1 MAPPSFMAFSRYSVS
16 RNQPQRVHATA
27 MCNPLSPIYSRLR
40 RQLTL
45 PRLLVAAIV
54 LLLLAVAAGA
64 LVFWT
69 LPDVTPLKDRR
80 TTLTITVR
88 DWQGDEY
95 PFRLGPQNRYWTPL
109 DRIPA
114 EMKWA
119 VIVAEDASFY
129 EHSGIDVPALREA
142 LKYNLEQKR
151 MARGASTI
159 TQQLAK
165 NVFLSREKSLWRKLR
180 EFLLARDIERELT
193 KGRILELYLN
203 VVELGPRV
211 YGVGHGARHF
221 FGKSPGAL
229 TPAECALLAAVLPGP
244 RVAFNPERKPE
255 KVRQRAAR
263 ILKLLNGRG
272 IISDAQH
279 AHELERLPVLLGL
292 APTPETLPEAEA
304 EELNPD
310 LLESIPAAASETP
323 VPAAGQ
329 AEPNEE
335 PSPSGN

>member
-1 MAPPSFMAFSRYSVS
+1 MSNLLTSV
-16 RNQPQRVHATA
+16 H
-27 MCNPLSPIYSRLR
+27 SRLR
-40 RQLTL
+40 RGLTL
-45 PRLLVAAIV
+45 RRLLFAVIA
-54 LLLLAVAAGA
+54 LLLLAVAAGVV
-64 LVFWT
+64 VFWT
-69 LPDVTPLKDRR
+69 LPDITPLKDRR

-88 DWQGDEY
+88 DWEGEEY

-109 DRIPA
+109 DSIPA

-129 EHSGIDVPALREA
+129 EHSGVDVPALREA

-165 NVFLSREKSLWRKLR
+165 NVFLSRGKSLWRKLR
-180 EFLLARDIERELT
+180 EVFLARDIERELT

-221 FGKSPGAL
+221 FGKLPGAM
-229 TPAECALLAAVLPGP
+229 TPAECSLLAAVLPGP

-263 ILKLLNGRG
+263 ILALLKGRG
-272 IISDAQH
+272 IIDEEQYSR
-279 AHELERLPVLLGL
+279 ELERLPVLLGL
-292 APTPETLPEAEA
+292 APPPLPLPETAHEEPASDKVEDIPASTNETNMPGPTTAAEPSA
-304 EELNPD
+304 PSEEL
-310 LLESIPAAASETP
+310 SPAE
-323 VPAAGQ
+323 
-329 AEPNEE
+329 N
-335 PSPSGN
+335 

>member
-1 MAPPSFMAFSRYSVS
+1 MI
-16 RNQPQRVHATA
+16 
-27 MCNPLSPIYSRLR
+27 NPLSPVCKHLR
-40 RQLTL
+40 RGLTL
-45 PRLLVAAIV
+45 RRLLFAAIA
-54 LLLLAVAAGA
+54 LLLLATATGA
-64 LVFWT
+64 LIFWT
-69 LPDVTPLKDRR
+69 LPDVTPLKDHR
-80 TTLTITVR
+80 TTLTMTVR
-88 DWQGDEY
+88 DWQGKEY

-129 EHSGIDVPALREA
+129 EHSGVDVPALREA

-180 EFLLARDIERELT
+180 EFLLARNIERELT

-203 VVELGPRV
+203 VVELGPKV

-221 FGKSPGAL
+221 FGKTPGDL

-244 RVAFNPERKPE
+244 RVAFNPEHKPE

-272 IISDAQH
+272 VISEAQH

-292 APTPETLPEAEA
+292 AAAPETFPEAEA

-310 LLESIPAAASETP
+310 PLESVPATASGTDIPTP
-323 VPAAGQ
+323 VPT
-329 AEPNEE
+329 AEQVE
-335 PSPSGN
+335 PHEDSSPPGN